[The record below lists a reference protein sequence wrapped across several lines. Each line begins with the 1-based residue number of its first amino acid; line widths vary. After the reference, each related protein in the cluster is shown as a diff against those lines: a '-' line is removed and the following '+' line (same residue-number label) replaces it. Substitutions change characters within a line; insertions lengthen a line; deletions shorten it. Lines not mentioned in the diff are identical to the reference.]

1 MSTDDFFEFTPEQAS
16 PWARGEIGE
25 NWWLFWGHL
34 QDSFAEAAKE
44 AVRARFPSLA
54 APDALQA
61 QAADRNTERYLG
73 ESESLFRVRLAETFD
88 RYQALGTP
96 MGVIAAAEVVPGVL
110 SVDYL
115 ESWQVE
121 PSSPLWARWWV
132 LCRVEWPEAPVF
144 DAPGFV
150 WDSGWTWDFNA
161 PLEQSFLFRQLRR
174 YRASHCRAWLCVAT
188 PDAPIFDAP
197 GFVWDSGWAW
207 DDGKSIVVEVN

>member
-1 MSTDDFFEFTPEQAS
+1 MSAADFFEWLPEQAS

-34 QDSFAEAAKE
+34 QDGFTEAAKE

-73 ESESLFRVRLAETFD
+73 EAEASFRVRLAETFD

-96 MGVIAAAEVVPGVL
+96 AGLVAAAEVVPGVL

-115 ESWQVE
+115 ESWQIE

-132 LCRVEWPEAPVF
+132 LCRVEWPLAPAFDAPGLVWDGGWTWDFGAVEEQALLLRQLRRYRAAHCKGRLCVATPDAPVF

-150 WDSGWTWDFNA
+150 WDGGWLWD
-161 PLEQSFLFRQLRR
+161 
-174 YRASHCRAWLCVAT
+174 
-188 PDAPIFDAP
+188 
-197 GFVWDSGWAW
+197 G
-207 DDGKSIVVEVN
+207 GKAVMVEV